1 MKMIKNPR
9 NLITMNINKVKKKME
24 LEK

>member
-9 NLITMNINKVKKKME
+9 NLITMNINKVKKKMD